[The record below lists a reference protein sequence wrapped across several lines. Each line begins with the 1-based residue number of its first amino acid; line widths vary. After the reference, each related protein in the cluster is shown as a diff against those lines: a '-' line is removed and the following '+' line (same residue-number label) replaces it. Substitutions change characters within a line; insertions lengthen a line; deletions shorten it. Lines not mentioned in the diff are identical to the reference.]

1 MESYLKIFMRDLLE
15 HKDNLNEYVS
25 ELYEDESKEDD
36 LNALFGALKKE
47 GLLTCI
53 FADNRAYEV
62 QFTLKGKNLS
72 ASELKLSDKE
82 ELLMLIESAD
92 EIAKLF
98 HHLDG
103 DWALFEQIH
112 DVPKY
117 QGWIQQIIMYL
128 QEIFDRTHDQ
138 FIWGTINTC
147 QKRMKGTD
155 DRTHFNEI
163 VGKLK
168 SIEINI
174 DKYYQDEIKEGDGE
188 IMQAYSKTPQIFISH
203 SSSDEAHVAL
213 IVKLLKD
220 MGFNQDKVFCSS
232 IPGYGIGLSKDIY
245 DTLLNLFNEHNL
257 YVIFVHSPNYYNS
270 AVGLNE
276 MGAAWVLK
284 SNFCSFLLPGFDY
297 SDMKG
302 VVDSSKIAI
311 KIDGDR
317 RTVQNLIN
325 ELYNELT
332 EFFSS
337 DRDTSIVWE
346 SARDEFIDK
355 MNAIQVVVDL
365 NLTKEAESI
374 LREAEKDDRGIV
386 MLSRELS
393 GLTIQAGST
402 TMNRPGIRREEARM
416 EAAVKE
422 LISRGLLTQT
432 GNDIFQIT
440 DVGYRIIDK
449 KS

>member
-1 MESYLKIFMRDLLE
+1 
-15 HKDNLNEYVS
+15 
-25 ELYEDESKEDD
+25 
-36 LNALFGALKKE
+36 
-47 GLLTCI
+47 
-53 FADNRAYEV
+53 
-62 QFTLKGKNLS
+62 
-72 ASELKLSDKE
+72 
-82 ELLMLIESAD
+82 
-92 EIAKLF
+92 
-98 HHLDG
+98 
-103 DWALFEQIH
+103 
-112 DVPKY
+112 
-117 QGWIQQIIMYL
+117 
-128 QEIFDRTHDQ
+128 
-138 FIWGTINTC
+138 
-147 QKRMKGTD
+147 
-155 DRTHFNEI
+155 
-163 VGKLK
+163 
-168 SIEINI
+168 
-174 DKYYQDEIKEGDGE
+174 
-188 IMQAYSKTPQIFISH
+188 
-203 SSSDEAHVAL
+203 
-213 IVKLLKD
+213 
-220 MGFNQDKVFCSS
+220 MGFNQDKVFCST

>member
-36 LNALFGALKKE
+36 LNALFGVLKKE

-62 QFTLKGKNLS
+62 QLTLKGKNLS